1 MAGNESPLLVHE
13 LSVIGRTVE
22 KAVVSWWRVLVS
34 VVPVWPMGMAMSSTL
49 HQYRLRAANRGAYF
63 EVFSSSFST
72 QPKSL
77 QKPISMMMSVHCFL
91 SKEVGLGEGDS
102 GLLLHI

>member
-1 MAGNESPLLVHE
+1 MAGNESPLLVLE
-13 LSVIGRTVE
+13 LPVIGRTVE

-34 VVPVWPMGMAMSSTL
+34 VVPAWPMGKAMNSTL
-49 HQYRLRAANRGAYF
+49 PQYRLRASSRGAYF

-91 SKEVGLGEGDS
+91 SKEVGSGEGKS
-102 GLLLHI
+102 GTPLA